1 MFRLDREAIA
11 LRVAKEFRDGDVVN
25 LGIGIPTLAGQLHTG
40 RPDCVVPH
48 RERGRRVWGLSAGGR
63 GRYTHDQRRRGIR
76 DGAAG
81 DECI

>member
-25 LGIGIPTLAGQLHTG
+25 LGIGIPTLAANYIPEGRTVWFHTENG
-40 RPDCVVPH
+40 AVGFGGSPPDGEEDIH
-48 RERGRRVWGLSAGGR
+48 MTNAGG
-63 GRYTHDQRRRGIR
+63 GFVTVT
-76 DGAAG
+76 AG